1 MAKELNPRQLTFCR
15 AYAIEGN
22 GVKAAMEA
30 GVSPNS
36 AGVQSS
42 KWLKNSKVA
51 AEISRLH
58 EIRAAKIE
66 IKSEV
71 SRDKVINELAK
82 IAFSDMKF
90 YVDGRNKLND
100 VSKLENEQSA
110 AIASLEFTET
120 PGLLGTIVKKKFS
133 LWDKNKALEM
143 LAKHFGLFEIDNNQK
158 RVAIQINYTP

>member
-1 MAKELNPRQLTFCR
+1 MAKGLTEKQLIFAK

-30 GVSPNS
+30 GCPGKN
-36 AGVQSS
+36 AHVQAS
-42 KWLKNSKVA
+42 KWLTIPKIKAEVA
-51 AEISRLH
+51 KIQ
-58 EIRAAKIE
+58 EIRTAKIE

-71 SRDKVINELAK
+71 SREKVLNELAK

-90 YVDGRNKLND
+90 YVDGRNRLTD
-100 VSKLENEQSA
+100 VSELENDQSA

-143 LAKHFGLFEIDNNQK
+143 LSKHFGLFEVDNNQK